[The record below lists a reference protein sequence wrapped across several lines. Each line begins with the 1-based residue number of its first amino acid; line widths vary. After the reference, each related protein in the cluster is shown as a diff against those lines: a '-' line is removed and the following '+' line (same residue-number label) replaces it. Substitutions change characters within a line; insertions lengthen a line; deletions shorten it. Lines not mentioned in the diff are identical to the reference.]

1 VIHAQAW
8 ASGPSSGGIT
18 LTFALGTGATARYG
32 KLGNLDRVFL
42 THGRT
47 LNGVP
52 VGSGQGFQW
61 SAGNGTSLLFAN
73 GDNNTKYHV
82 TLDFTQT
89 LLDKVGAVVPMS
101 DCRKMYMVFA
111 PRFENVEQ
119 DIQDGCFLTAGVGT
133 SDTAWTVDDTSKLTG
148 GRYFIGTPNLEERI
162 QLLSVSEKAGPKTIN
177 DEVLLLLRL
186 CGDQG
191 DLIRAKLR
199 REKAMKL
206 PTPPSPGRAYTA
218 DEKARMLVEAA
229 KLRSKNMYPALVV
242 DLNCG
247 LRDKELRELRWQQI
261 DLVHKK
267 QLTVGKS
274 KTDAGTGRV
283 IPLNDTVMIALE
295 AHAAWYIRRFGE
307 CRPEWYVFAAGK
319 GQPNDPTKPVTTL
332 RTAWTKVRDKSKV
345 VGRWHDNRH
354 TLVTELAES
363 GAGDEVIMS
372 IAGHVSRAMLSRYSH
387 VRMEAKRRALDE
399 IAARQRAADEE
410 HQKQGEQQNARRA
423 AQAVV
428 VQ

>member
-1 VIHAQAW
+1 MCVFKNGTFYHYEFQLDGRRHRGSTGTASKPQAIAEERLQRERLEKSYSQVIEGEAREQRRKTIQQA
-8 ASGPSSGGIT
+8 ADEFLLDYKLKHESA
-18 LTFALGTGATARYG
+18 TFAVYALGHVTDLLGG
-32 KLGNLDRVFL
+32 KLVVEITPRVVKRYQTDRL
-42 THGRT
+42 
-47 LNGVP
+47 
-52 VGSGQGFQW
+52 
-61 SAGNGTSLLFAN
+61 
-73 GDNNTKYHV
+73 
-82 TLDFTQT
+82 
-89 LLDKVGAVVPMS
+89 
-101 DCRKMYMVFA
+101 
-111 PRFENVEQ
+111 
-119 DIQDGCFLTAGVGT
+119 
-133 SDTAWTVDDTSKLTG
+133 
-148 GRYFIGTPNLEERI
+148 
-162 QLLSVSEKAGPKTIN
+162 SEKAGPKTIN

-206 PTPPSPGRAYTA
+206 ATPPSPGRAYTA
-218 DEKARMLVEAA
+218 DEKARMLAEAA

-267 QLTVGKS
+267 TLTVGKS
-274 KTDAGTGRV
+274 KTTAGTGRV
-283 IPLNDTVMIALE
+283 IPLNDTVLVALE

-307 CRPEWYVFAAGK
+307 CRPEWYVFPAGR
-319 GQPNDPTKPVTTL
+319 GQPSDPTRPVTTL
-332 RTAWTKVRDKSKV
+332 RTAWTKVREKAKV

-399 IAARQRAADEE
+399 IAARQRASDEKRKAE
-410 HQKQGEQQNARRA
+410 AERREQGEVVL
-423 AQAVV
+423 QAVV
-428 VQ
+428 IQ